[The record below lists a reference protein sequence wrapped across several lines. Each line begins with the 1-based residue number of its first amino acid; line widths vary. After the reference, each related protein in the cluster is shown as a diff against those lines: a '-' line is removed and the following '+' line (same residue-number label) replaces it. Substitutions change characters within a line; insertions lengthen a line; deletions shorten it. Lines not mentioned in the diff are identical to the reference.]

1 MINETYFSYS
11 FSEINKSHFKQELP
25 KLHRALTQW
34 KQLATTR
41 ANQAQQDANVPPG
54 KKALARDCEIAISA
68 IVRDL
73 PKLTHKDRIFIACG
87 QTQSI
92 EGIALARF
100 KPEGVELL
108 QLASRPENLRI
119 FGTELA
125 PQRGVGRALVQAI
138 RNRVITDSTVQK
150 KVIKLDSLS
159 TAVCFYQSLGFV
171 RSAHQEDSLR
181 HLPPEKQLTKMKIT
195 L

>member
-1 MINETYFSYS
+1 MHS
-11 FSEINKSHFKQELP
+11 
-25 KLHRALTQW
+25 ALTQW

-41 ANQAQQDANVPPG
+41 SNQADQDPNVPSS

-73 PKLTHKDRIFIACG
+73 PKLTHKDRIFLAYG
-87 QTQSI
+87 QTQGI

-100 KPEGVELL
+100 KQEGVELL

-125 PQRGVGRALVQAI
+125 PQRGVGRALVNTI
-138 RNRVITDSTVQK
+138 RNRAITDSHVQK

-159 TAVCFYQSLGFV
+159 TAVCFYQALGFV

-181 HLPPEKQLTKMKIT
+181 NLPPEKQLTKMKIT